1 MSGIVPGSFRLMKRA
16 AKLNNLP
23 IIAKFMAVMALFGL
37 FSLGT
42 AFYAAHQMQTIDDRY
57 SALIGGNGAA
67 SVDVARAN
75 RSLIGM
81 EAGIAELMAAETPA
95 GNIAAKA
102 LLDHSTAE
110 LQHFVERAAQEAPA
124 QADSLRGI
132 EARAE
137 DLVTNQCALAITE
150 GASSNAG
157 TAAGTAATN
166 EYFNNCAPYFPP
178 VVAAFSA
185 AVDTISTATNTVSD
199 SLTATTENTVL
210 ITYSGVIGGMVL
222 VMALGFFAI
231 TAWLVTP
238 VKRLQAVMGKLAQG
252 DLAADVPGTERKD
265 EVGGMARAVQVFKDN
280 GLEKVRLEDNLKIA
294 QAKAEAERLAAA
306 ELQAQ
311 AAERQQEVVESLA
324 TGLASLADGDLL
336 FRLNQSFAAEY
347 EKLRNDFNGAM
358 DRLAATMTAITTNT
372 QGVRAGAGEITQ
384 ASDDLS
390 RRTEQQAAS
399 LEQTAAAL
407 DQITTTVRKTATSAS
422 EARTVANNARGDAE
436 SSAKVVTQTVS
447 AMHAIESSSDKITSI
462 IGVID
467 EIAFQTNLLAL
478 NAGIEAARAGDAGRG
493 FAVVATEVRALAQ
506 RSAEAAKEIKTLIS
520 ASSDQVVSGVKLVG
534 ETGKSLTRIVEHVS
548 QLNHLVNEIAASAQ
562 EQASGLAQ
570 VNIAVNQMDQAT
582 QQNAAMVEQSTA
594 ASHSL
599 VGEAQALTE
608 LVGQFRTADSTG
620 AGNPSQ
626 HAAIASKRPAA
637 KLALVHAGE

>member
-1 MSGIVPGSFRLMKRA
+1 MKRA

-124 QADSLRGI
+124 QA
-132 EARAE
+132 E

-185 AVDTISTATNTVSD
+185 AVDTISTATNTDSD

-336 FRLNQSFAAEY
+336 FRLNRSFAA
-347 EKLRNDFNGAM
+347 
-358 DRLAATMTAITTNT
+358 MTAITTNT